1 MKESL
6 SPKKENALLLIA
18 LSTAI
23 ILKEYENYRHPSV
36 EHVIKLN
43 NAYYALMEEF
53 PELAT

>member
-18 LSTAI
+18 SSTAI

-43 NAYYALMEEF
+43 NAYYALIEEF
-53 PELAT
+53 PELVT